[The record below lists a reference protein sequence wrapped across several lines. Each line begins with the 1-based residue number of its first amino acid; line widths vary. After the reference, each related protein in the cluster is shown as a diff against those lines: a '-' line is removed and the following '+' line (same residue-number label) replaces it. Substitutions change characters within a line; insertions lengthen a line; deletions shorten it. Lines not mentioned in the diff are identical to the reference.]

1 MTSDDLAL
9 YGRAPA
15 PIAAALRFIDMLA
28 RIGGHLG
35 AACLFALTALIL
47 AEIGSRNLLNH
58 NLRFAWEYSSY
69 LMGAGFLFGAA
80 VTLRAGGHI
89 RVTVLLAQLGPAGK
103 RIIEIVAAAG
113 GTALTV
119 FLAWSLLRFTMR
131 AYEAGQ
137 TSISSNTLLW
147 IPQSLVV
154 AGAVMLAL
162 QMIARLIQAL
172 LDLPLEDKRLQ
183 IASASE

>member
-1 MTSDDLAL
+1 
-9 YGRAPA
+9 
-15 PIAAALRFIDMLA
+15 
-28 RIGGHLG
+28 
-35 AACLFALTALIL
+35 
-47 AEIGSRNLLNH
+47 
-58 NLRFAWEYSSY
+58 
-69 LMGAGFLFGAA
+69 
-80 VTLRAGGHI
+80 
-89 RVTVLLAQLGPAGK
+89 
-103 RIIEIVAAAG
+103 
-113 GTALTV
+113 
-119 FLAWSLLRFTMR
+119 MR